1 MVTKGKPMNKL
12 TIASI
17 LLASVGATVVAAPT
31 FAAENDTASETSPSE
46 AQVAEKAIQDGIDA
60 GLSLTD
66 AVKQAIANN
75 PAIIESI
82 VTAGFIAAGTDAT
95 LITSISNLA
104 EQSGLTIDLII
115 GLAAASGS
123 TTALD
128 TVSQAT
134 AAGAPADGA
143 PTNPTVININNTSGV
158 GGGGGGVGISE
169 IAL

>member
-1 MVTKGKPMNKL
+1 MNKL
-12 TIASI
+12 TIASM

-31 FAAENDTASETSPSE
+31 FAAENDTASETLPSE
-46 AQVAEKAIQDGIDA
+46 DQIAEKAIQDGIDA

-104 EQSGLTIDLII
+104 EQSGLTIDIII

-134 AAGAPADGA
+134 AADGAPA
-143 PTNPTVININNTSGV
+143 NPTVININNTSGV
-158 GGGGGGVGISE
+158 GGGGGGGGGVGISE
-169 IAL
+169 TGL